1 LAKIFP
7 GFINLILI
15 NKKWWRIFKLNL
27 IIRFMIY
34 NWSKHTV
41 LVAEDDSINFKFLSL
56 LLEKRTGIKVVW
68 AKNGLEAYEKIIN
81 YSAIDVVLLDY
92 QLPELNG
99 LDVLRQVK
107 RAFPEIPVIMQTANS
122 WGSEEK
128 LCKQAGCDAFFSKPF
143 DIERLFES
151 MDSCIEKYYAYKIER
166 QIS

>member
-1 LAKIFP
+1 
-7 GFINLILI
+7 
-15 NKKWWRIFKLNL
+15 
-27 IIRFMIY
+27 MTY

-41 LVAEDDSINFKFLSL
+41 LVAEDDPINFKFLSL

-68 AKNGLEAYEKIIN
+68 AKDGREAYEKIIN

-99 LDVLRQVK
+99 LDVLIQVK

-122 WGSEEK
+122 WGNEEK
-128 LCKQAGCDAFFSKPF
+128 LCKQAGCDGFFSKPF
-143 DIERLFES
+143 DIERLFEF
-151 MDSCIEKYYAYKIER
+151 MNSCIEKYYAYKIER